1 MKLSTQEIIQKYNID
16 THTLYRTDKKVF
28 IPFCRRNYDLTL
40 TFLEKIGRTNYYE
53 VIENTLENE
62 IWIKCNDLPDCEVSS
77 MGRIKRNGKLLSGTI
92 NNGYVQISGTGKDKN
107 IHYRIHRLILNSFF
121 PMPNAKD
128 LVVDHINGI
137 KTDNRLENLR
147 WLSAEENTKLSFENR
162 KPFDKELTR
171 LIEKYGYNK
180 ALEIISLIE

>member
-16 THTLYRTDKKVF
+16 THTLYRTDKKIF

-92 NNGYVQISGTGKDKN
+92 NNGYV
-107 IHYRIHRLILNSFF
+107 
-121 PMPNAKD
+121 
-128 LVVDHINGI
+128 
-137 KTDNRLENLR
+137 
-147 WLSAEENTKLSFENR
+147 
-162 KPFDKELTR
+162 
-171 LIEKYGYNK
+171 
-180 ALEIISLIE
+180 

>member
-1 MKLSTQEIIQKYNID
+1 
-16 THTLYRTDKKVF
+16 
-28 IPFCRRNYDLTL
+28 
-40 TFLEKIGRTNYYE
+40 
-53 VIENTLENE
+53 
-62 IWIKCNDLPDCEVSS
+62 
-77 MGRIKRNGKLLSGTI
+77 
-92 NNGYVQISGTGKDKN
+92 
-107 IHYRIHRLILNSFF
+107 
-121 PMPNAKD
+121 MPNAKD